1 MHDLTPAAK
10 IGHWLAQFERALAAG
25 EAEQTLALFQTRCFW
40 RDMVAFTWNIKTME
54 GKAEIAPF
62 LLATLAH
69 TRALNFRI
77 EGEARETN
85 EATEARFTFETSLC
99 NGRGH
104 LRLQQGKCF
113 TLLTTAT
120 ALKGHEEKAGRL
132 RANGVAHG
140 IHPKRKS
147 WLELKR
153 QEQAELGYSRQPYCV
168 IVGGGQGGIALAARL
183 SRLEVPTIVLE
194 QNARAGDSWRQ
205 RYKSLCLHD
214 PVWYDHLPY
223 LPFPDHWPVFTPKDK
238 LGDWLEMYVKVME
251 LNYWTS
257 SVCRKAS
264 YDEASKE
271 WSVLVERDGEL
282 LTLRPKQLVLATGM
296 SGFPEVPNFPGRE
309 SFRGEQ
315 HHSSRHTSGE
325 AYAGKRCVV
334 IGSNNSAHDI
344 AADLWEHGADVTMVQ
359 RSPTVVVRS
368 ETLIDKAH
376 GPLYSEAALEKGIG
390 TDVADLTLASIPHRL
405 VPERAKVLYQEI
417 RERDQDLYNRL
428 EAAGFWFDF
437 GVDGSGIHA
446 IYARRGSGY
455 YIDVGASELIADGRI
470 KLKSRIAVERITPTS
485 VSLNDG
491 SALPADLIVYATG
504 YGSMNEWAAHLIS
517 RQVADKVG
525 KCWGLGSDTP
535 KDPGPWEGELRNMW
549 RPTQQEALWFHG
561 GNLQQ
566 SRFYS
571 LQLALQIKA
580 RAAGIATPVYGLQP
594 VYHRH

>member
-10 IGHWLAQFERALAAG
+10 IGHWLAQFGRALAAG

-62 LLATLAH
+62 LSATLAH

-77 EGEARETN
+77 EGDARETD
-85 EATEARFTFETSLC
+85 EGTEARFTFETSLC
-99 NGRGH
+99 KGRGH

-132 RANGVAHG
+132 RANGVAYG

-183 SRLEVPTIVLE
+183 SRLEVATIVLE
-194 QNARAGDSWRQ
+194 QNARAGDSWPQ
-205 RYKSLCLHD
+205 HYKSLCLHD

-251 LNYWTS
+251 LNYWTAS
-257 SVCRKAS
+257 ACRKAN

-271 WSVLVERDGEL
+271 WSVLVERGGEL

-309 SFRGEQ
+309 SFKGEQ
-315 HHSSRHTSGE
+315 PHSSRHTSGE
-325 AYAGKRCVV
+325 A
-334 IGSNNSAHDI
+334 
-344 AADLWEHGADVTMVQ
+344 
-359 RSPTVVVRS
+359 
-368 ETLIDKAH
+368 
-376 GPLYSEAALEKGIG
+376 
-390 TDVADLTLASIPHRL
+390 
-405 VPERAKVLYQEI
+405 
-417 RERDQDLYNRL
+417 
-428 EAAGFWFDF
+428 
-437 GVDGSGIHA
+437 
-446 IYARRGSGY
+446 
-455 YIDVGASELIADGRI
+455 
-470 KLKSRIAVERITPTS
+470 
-485 VSLNDG
+485 
-491 SALPADLIVYATG
+491 
-504 YGSMNEWAAHLIS
+504 
-517 RQVADKVG
+517 
-525 KCWGLGSDTP
+525 
-535 KDPGPWEGELRNMW
+535 
-549 RPTQQEALWFHG
+549 
-561 GNLQQ
+561 
-566 SRFYS
+566 
-571 LQLALQIKA
+571 
-580 RAAGIATPVYGLQP
+580 
-594 VYHRH
+594 